1 MPQRDEL
8 ESYIDSSELVMQFSA
23 ADRPLPSTQLML
35 VPQQVTR
42 TVTHMEATTV
52 SGHSIRMSDVGGQP
66 EFEELL
72 PSLPYFI
79 TGFKLCSDF

>member
-42 TVTHMEATTV
+42 IVTHMEATTV
-52 SGHSIRMSDVGGQP
+52 SGHRIRMSDVGGQP
-66 EFEELL
+66 EFQKLL
-72 PSLPYFI
+72 PNLPYFI
-79 TGFKLCSDF
+79 TGFKFMQ